1 MSHSHSATKGQL
13 FASPGVV
20 IRKSVVLKPSRYV
33 SDGFAKGLTANSHLP
48 SVKDTTCQQSVT
60 EPVCQPVICSSEGR
74 APSPDGLDEN
84 GNPVE
89 VMMSVAADVPLPS
102 VTESRTSVESVP
114 VVPAQSSGRQTV
126 NDRRRSSKHASSFA
140 LSRRKTK
147 TTEMSSAGTSGID
160 QGSSHF
166 ELTSAQIFLYD
177 AYKEVLQLKSH
188 GLAKVY
194 CAQL

>member
-1 MSHSHSATKGQL
+1 MSHSHSVTKGQL

-20 IRKSVVLKPSRYV
+20 IRKSVVLRPSRYV
-33 SDGFAKGLTANSHLP
+33 NDGFTKGLTANSHLP
-48 SVKDTTCQQSVT
+48 SAKDTTCQQSVT
-60 EPVCQPVICSSEGR
+60 EAVCQPVISSTEGR
-74 APSPDGLDEN
+74 APSADGLDEN

-89 VMMSVAADVPLPS
+89 VMSVAADIPLPS
-102 VTESRTSVESVP
+102 VADSRTSVESVP
-114 VVPAQSSGRQTV
+114 VVSTQSSGRQTV

-147 TTEMSSAGTSGID
+147 TTEISPAGTSGVD

-177 AYKEVLQLKSH
+177 AYKEVLQLKSR

-194 CAQL
+194 CAQS